1 MGEYPNAP
9 PEGQDRPPT
18 RYASRVFTGLVQHV
32 GRLERIEPTAAGAS
46 LWVLLAGWG
55 HRPDP
60 GASIAVSGC
69 CLTVVDR
76 RFAGDSLEAVRFDAV
91 HHTLGATTL
100 GGLEAGSPVN
110 LEHAATP
117 ATLLGGHLVQGHV
130 DEVGEVLS
138 VSTEGG
144 EWRTRI
150 GVSRGF
156 EPLLVSRGSITVEGV
171 SLTVAALGPG
181 WFEVVLIPETLERTT
196 LRDRLAGDR
205 VNLEGDCIGKMVLRA
220 LEARG
225 FGAPTGGA

>member
-1 MGEYPNAP
+1 
-9 PEGQDRPPT
+9 
-18 RYASRVFTGLVQHV
+18 VFTGLVQHV
-32 GRLERIEPTAAGAS
+32 GRLERIEPSAAGAS

-91 HHTLGATTL
+91 HHTLRATTL

-150 GVSRGF
+150 GVSRDF
-156 EPLLVSRGSITVEGV
+156 EPLLV

-196 LRDRLAGDR
+196 LRDRLAGAR